1 MNENVIPPVVSD
13 EDGASTGVSRRSL
26 LRGATLAAGGAALLA
41 VSLTAQSA
49 EAGNMTQ
56 KAAGY
61 QTTPKD
67 GKQCSTCSLFQAP
80 NACKLVA
87 GEIVATG
94 WCRFYVKKA

>member
-1 MNENVIPPVVSD
+1 MSENVTPPIGND
-13 EDGASTGVSRRSL
+13 KATDVSRRSL

-41 VSLTAQSA
+41 VTLTTQSA

-61 QTTPKD
+61 QPTPKD

-87 GEIVATG
+87 GDIAAAG
-94 WCRFYVKKA
+94 WCRFYSKKA

>member
-1 MNENVIPPVVSD
+1 MSEKNVTPVSAD
-13 EDGASTGVSRRSL
+13 TDRGPAELSRRSL
-26 LRGATLAAGGAALLA
+26 LQGATLAAGGAAILA
-41 VSLTAQSA
+41 VGLTAQSA

-80 NACKLVA
+80 SSCKLVA
-87 GEIVATG
+87 GDIAPTG